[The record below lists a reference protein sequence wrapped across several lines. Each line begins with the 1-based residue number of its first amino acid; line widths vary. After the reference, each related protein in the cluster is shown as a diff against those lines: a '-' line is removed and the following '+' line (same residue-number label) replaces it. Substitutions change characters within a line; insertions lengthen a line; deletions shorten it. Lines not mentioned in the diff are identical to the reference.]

1 MPVETPLNIAVLVS
15 VGQHPV
21 SGRPRRA
28 DQDARAVELGL
39 ALAGRSLSLIH
50 VGDADEPALRQ
61 YLGMGLSTMTVL
73 QEAPEAD
80 AAPSLL
86 QHFATHT
93 PDIILTGVRAE
104 RGEASGLLPYLL
116 AERLGWPLVPCVAE
130 VRAVEN
136 GRAEVLQAL
145 PRGQRRAL
153 IVPLP
158 FVATVDSAAPG
169 ARQTAFGPGKRGRF
183 DIQPG
188 LAQADV
194 ARTEWVETKARPR
207 PKRLNVVK
215 AKSAAERFKAATAK
229 PQGQGGQVMKQESNR
244 EKAQAIFDLLVAEGV
259 IRQ

>member
-39 ALAGRSLSLIH
+39 ALAGGSLSLVH
-50 VGDADEPALRQ
+50 VGDAGEPALRQ
-61 YLGMGLSTMTVL
+61 YLGMGLHTMTVL

-80 AAPSLL
+80 VAPPLL
-86 QHFATHT
+86 QYLATH
-93 PDIILTGVRAE
+93 PADIVLAGVQAE
-104 RGEASGLLPYLL
+104 CGEASGLLPYLL
-116 AERLGWPLVPCVAE
+116 AERLGWPLVPRIAE
-130 VRAVEN
+130 IRAVEN

-153 IVPLP
+153 TVSLP

-169 ARQTAFGPGKRGRF
+169 ARQSAFGPGQRGRF

-188 LAQADV
+188 LAQPDV
-194 ARTEWVETKARPR
+194 ARAGWVETKASPR

-215 AKSAAERFKAATAK
+215 AKSATERFKAATAK
-229 PQGQGGQVMKQESNR
+229 PQGQGGQVLKRESNR